1 MSPGSSSAGCLRKG
15 REECRSV
22 SKSSPSGGSR
32 GGGGKDERLGNGGG
46 DNISEEGEMVRT
58 DKVIGRGSPNSRGV
72 RAGGRDRSLL
82 LLYVVRPSK
91 VGWVL

>member
-1 MSPGSSSAGCLRKG
+1 MSPGSSSAGHLRKG

-32 GGGGKDERLGNGGG
+32 GGGGKDKQLGNGGG
-46 DNISEEGEMVRT
+46 GNISEGGEMVRT
-58 DKVIGRGSPNSRGV
+58 NKAIGRGLPNSRGV
-72 RAGGRDRSLL
+72 RAGERDRSLL

-91 VGWVL
+91 LGWVR